1 MAAVGPDGQT
11 WCCSHA
17 PDSMISP
24 EQRTAWAK
32 RGGLISTKK
41 AVEKKLVAL
50 GDALPVEAKQDVP
63 AVFKTAESTR
73 QYLEKISQKIER
85 GELAPSQ
92 GQTIGQLAKIALEL
106 AQCQLEKDL
115 LDAELEQAREH
126 GGRR

>member
-1 MAAVGPDGQT
+1 MAAIGPDGQA

-17 PDSMISP
+17 PDSMIP
-24 EQRTAWAK
+24 AERKTAWAK
-32 RGGLISTKK
+32 LGGLVSTKK

-50 GDALPVEAKQDVP
+50 GDALPEAKQDVP
-63 AVFKTAESTR
+63 AVFRTAESTR

-106 AQCQLEKDL
+106 AQLQVEKDL
-115 LDAELEQAREH
+115 LDAELEQARER